1 MVTLCEAGWAALL
14 AKGAKVRVTD
24 SVVAGV
30 LDPSA
35 GLELRVPVTWKT
47 LDTTVRARMALHNVR
62 ALPLSLNAQILIYK
76 PWKFTVFLML
86 HGVHLRRLDV
96 NGSHRNRT
104 GDCEQW
110 TERTHKHLWSEARE
124 DAEAYTPSDIPSVPL
139 TAVTGG
145 HYRRVF
151 EAFCSECG
159 IDLTAG
165 YCWSDPVASPRDSSL
180 GEGG

>member
-1 MVTLCEAGWAALL
+1 VH
-14 AKGAKVRVTD
+14 VTD
-24 SVVAGV
+24 RMVAGV

-35 GLELRVPVTWKT
+35 GLELRVPVTWK
-47 LDTTVRARMALHNVR
+47 LFDTTVRARMALHNVH
-62 ALPLSLNAQILIYK
+62 ALPLSLNAQVLIYK

-86 HGVHLRRLDV
+86 HGIHLRRLDV

-104 GDCEQW
+104 SDREQW
-110 TERTHKHLWSEARE
+110 IKRTHKHRWSEAHA
-124 DAEAYTPSDIPSVPL
+124 DAEAYTPCDIPSLPL
-139 TAVTGG
+139 TAVTGE

-159 IDLTAG
+159 IDLVAG
-165 YCWSDPVASPRDSSL
+165 YCWSEPMASSRDSSL